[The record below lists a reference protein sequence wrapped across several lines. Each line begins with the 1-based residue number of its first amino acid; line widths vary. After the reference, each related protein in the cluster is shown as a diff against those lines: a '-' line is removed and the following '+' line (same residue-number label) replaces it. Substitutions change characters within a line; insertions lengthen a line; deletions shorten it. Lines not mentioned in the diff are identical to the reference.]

1 MSCRGVHQIGN
12 GDGVFR
18 LLIKFV
24 KVRFEVY
31 SFSLYGTYRYKGILE
46 VRLVFREYSIGVKM
60 KNSGT
65 IEVLQRYFAALCFLD
80 VLEMVV
86 R

>member
-1 MSCRGVHQIGN
+1 MMSRLYFCTLKVIGFYRGGLN
-12 GDGVFR
+12 
-18 LLIKFV
+18 FV
-24 KVRFEVY
+24 KGGVR
-31 SFSLYGTYRYKGILE
+31 SQL
-46 VRLVFREYSIGVKM
+46 

-65 IEVLQRYFAALCFLD
+65 IVVLERYVKALCFLD

>member
-1 MSCRGVHQIGN
+1 MFYRGYVN
-12 GDGVFR
+12 
-18 LLIKFV
+18 LL
-24 KVRFEVY
+24 
-31 SFSLYGTYRYKGILE
+31 
-46 VRLVFREYSIGVKM
+46 EYSVRVKM

-65 IEVLQRYFAALCFLD
+65 IVVLQRYVKALCFLD

>member
-1 MSCRGVHQIGN
+1 MRC
-12 GDGVFR
+12 
-18 LLIKFV
+18 
-24 KVRFEVY
+24 EVY
-31 SFSLYGTYRYKGILE
+31 RFSLYGTCRYKGILE
-46 VRLVFREYSIGVKM
+46 VRLFFREYSIGVKI

-65 IEVLQRYFAALCFLD
+65 MGVLQRYVKALCFLD

>member
-1 MSCRGVHQIGN
+1 MLYNAFQQHICCSVL
-12 GDGVFR
+12 
-18 LLIKFV
+18 LLISLEIKL
-24 KVRFEVY
+24 RG
-31 SFSLYGTYRYKGILE
+31 SLYGTYRYKGILE

-65 IEVLQRYFAALCFLD
+65 IEVLQRYVKALCFLD